1 MMFQF
6 REGEEDRKRRSR
18 NPRCVVGV
26 GQHSLA
32 HIYPESGVVHLLHT
46 VLMCVR
52 VSEIM
57 LAITSRILSKKLP
70 CSPQS
75 LKNPPKWQRRRHFRG
90 GTVGPVG
97 VPEAG
102 ARLQL

>member
-1 MMFQF
+1 MKV
-6 REGEEDRKRRSR
+6 EGRW
-18 NPRCVVGV
+18 
-26 GQHSLA
+26 
-32 HIYPESGVVHLLHT
+32 
-46 VLMCVR
+46 

-75 LKNPPKWQRRRHFRG
+75 LKKVAKTTAFQG

-102 ARLQL
+102 ARFQL